1 MMEEWFEQVLFI
13 PGNTKTNSV
22 GIIISCGVHGNESGP
37 IATCNALLDL
47 VKSNQLSLSHPLL
60 LVFGNPRAINANK
73 RYLDFNLNRLFGNSV
88 EGGSEAQR
96 ARQLEQACHRF
107 QQHCTQI
114 LWHLDLH
121 STIKPSCI
129 ERFALT
135 PVTRA
140 EYQLPWH
147 ALLSAGGFHGLVR
160 QTRRANTFSQ
170 YTHDQF
176 GSESFT
182 LECGSL
188 QSDTHQADP
197 ELLQWLVTMV
207 SAATVPRTQDVN
219 TSLRTFQVAEE
230 IIRHSD
236 AFQFVI
242 DEQEPNFSAHPKGS
256 LIFTDQDGSFY
267 SEGERYSLFLN
278 SKVEVGQRAGLLLE
292 RIQ

>member
-13 PGNTKTNSV
+13 PGNTKPNSV
-22 GIIISCGVHGNESGP
+22 GIIISCGIHGNEMGP
-37 IATCNALLDL
+37 IHTCNALLDL
-47 VKSNQLSLSHPLL
+47 FKNNKIDPAYSLL
-60 LVFGNPRAINANK
+60 LVFGNPQAIKANE
-73 RYLDFNLNRLFGNSV
+73 RYLDFNLNRLFGNSI
-88 EGGSEAQR
+88 EGGFEAQR
-96 ARQLEQACHRF
+96 ARQLEQACLQFKQR
-107 QQHCTQI
+107 CTQI

-135 PVTRA
+135 PVTRGV
-140 EYQLPWH
+140 YRLPWH
-147 ALLSAGGFHGLVR
+147 SLLPAGGFGALVR

-176 GSESFT
+176 SSDSFT

-188 QSDTHQADP
+188 RTDANQADP
-197 ELLQWLVTMV
+197 ELLQWLVKMV
-207 SAATVPRTQDVN
+207 ADSAEPTTEDNIAPLQE
-219 TSLRTFQVAEE
+219 FQVAEE

-242 DEQEPNFSAHPKGS
+242 DEQEPNFSAHEKGC
-256 LIFTDQDGSFY
+256 LIFTDSEGPFY
-267 SEGERYSLFLN
+267 SQGERYSLFLN